1 MITKIRKL
9 LENKEGQGLS
19 EYMIIVAL
27 IAVACI
33 GITIFL
39 GDVLRD
45 QVSNAGA
52 DLAGGSS
59 QVAANDDAGT
69 ADESFKLSNFWT
81 SET

>member
-45 QVSNAGA
+45 QVSNAGT
-52 DLAGGSS
+52 DLAGGSG
-59 QVAANDDAGT
+59 QTAAGSDAGT
-69 ADESFKLSNFWT
+69 ADESFDLSDFWK
-81 SET
+81 SDN